1 MIDRLRAVKLPSVRQ
16 RWMILAG
23 GTLWVLLLL
32 AGAVPT
38 WNRVHHNV
46 EELELANARLAS
58 LSDWSVA
65 GAWLGEAA
73 LRWEPLLEARYS
85 HLFPVV
91 KEREDL
97 FLDLTEI
104 ARESGVEPL
113 LVQEMAPSELTTG
126 LEDEDLPAIDPVVED
141 LLERF
146 APDRSDLPT
155 SELESYRLHA
165 SFETDYVR
173 LARFLEGLAGIERA
187 LSIEWLRAEPVRG
200 VVAVEMELDV
210 YVQRID

>member
-1 MIDRLRAVKLPSVRQ
+1 MIDRLRAIKLPSARQ

-23 GTLWVLLLL
+23 ATLWILLLL

-38 WNRVHHNV
+38 WNRVHRNV
-46 EELELANARLAS
+46 AELEAANARLAS
-58 LSDWSVA
+58 LSNWSVA

-73 LRWEPLLEARYS
+73 VRWEPELDARYS
-85 HLFPVV
+85 HLFPLA

-97 FLDLTEI
+97 FLELTAI

-113 LVQEMAPSELTTG
+113 LLQEMPPNELTSG
-126 LEDEDLPAIDPVVED
+126 LEDEELPATDPVVDD
-141 LLERF
+141 LLDRF
-146 APDRSDLPT
+146 APDRSELPG
-155 SELESYRLHA
+155 SELDSYRLHA
-165 SFETDYVR
+165 NFETDYVR

-187 LSIEWLRAEPVRG
+187 LSVVRLRAEPVRG